1 MSTKSRPASA
11 RSASE
16 ESYHRAPGMC
26 VASAARCAGR
36 ASVPA
41 TISTSCRRRQAGTCP
56 WMAML
61 PNPMIAPRSILLE
74 PVLADGGAERLVE
87 DREPGQCLLFADH
100 ERRVDADRGR
110 VRHRDQAAPQALLV
124 ERLGDGLRE
133 RFLRRPVAD
142 ELDAEHEP
150 AAAHLAHAPVFFLQR
165 LEPGEHDLADALG
178 VGDEVLFED
187 DLERGEPR
195 RGGERVAAIARGA
208 GTRVGPGL
216 ASGDR
221 VRGDHA
227 GERKSPAHALA
238 DGHDVRNHAVV
249 LRAPHGTGP
258 AESRQHLVGDQERP
272 VLARDRLDRAKEPL
286 GRHHVA
292 GRALDGLDDDRADL
306 AGSLVADD
314 LAEELGARDPTVRI
328 AELERAAV
336 AVGVRRQVP
345 ARREG
350 SQVVLELAPEEGEHA
365 GGLAVE
371 PAPKP
376 DDLRLAGGGTAE
388 PQARLDGLRAAGEHL
403 DAREAVRRD
412 RGEQLEEL
420 GPCLGGE
427 APEGQP
433 LDLPLEGLDVVRM
446 AVADAPDPDPGDE
459 VDVLV
464 AVLVDE
470 GRARAAGHRQLGHE
484 GKGLAPRRDVPPLL
498 GHDALRPRTDLPPLG
513 HGRGG
518 RAPGRL
524 RGWPETRRDLAPSL
538 TSLSIPRGAARPE
551 DSVGGLRQGATW
563 LRPSHHS
570 PFQRGA
576 ARPEDSVGGLRQGAT
591 WLRPSW
597 HYSFHSRPGSRN
609 RSARWVAMRAAASS
623 R

>member
-41 TISTSCRRRQAGTCP
+41 TISTSCRRSQAGTCP

-100 ERRVDADRGR
+100 KRRVDADRGR

-142 ELDAEHEP
+142 ELDAEHQP

-286 GRHHVA
+286 RRHHVA

-306 AGSLVADD
+306 AGSLVADA
-314 LAEELGARDPTVRI
+314 LAEEL
-328 AELERAAV
+328 
-336 AVGVRRQVP
+336 
-345 ARREG
+345 
-350 SQVVLELAPEEGEHA
+350 
-365 GGLAVE
+365 
-371 PAPKP
+371 
-376 DDLRLAGGGTAE
+376 
-388 PQARLDGLRAAGEHL
+388 
-403 DAREAVRRD
+403 
-412 RGEQLEEL
+412 
-420 GPCLGGE
+420 
-427 APEGQP
+427 
-433 LDLPLEGLDVVRM
+433 
-446 AVADAPDPDPGDE
+446 
-459 VDVLV
+459 DVLV
-464 AVLVDE
+464 AVLVEE
-470 GRARAAGHRQLGHE
+470 GRARAAGHRQPGHE

-513 HGRGG
+513 HGSGG
-518 RAPGRL
+518 RAPGRLRGWPETRCDLAPSLTALPIPQKVRDPGRL

-538 TSLSIPRGAARPE
+538 TSLSIPAERGAPRRLRAWPE
-551 DSVGGLRQGATW
+551 S
-563 LRPSHHS
+563 
-570 PFQRGA
+570 
-576 ARPEDSVGGLRQGAT
+576 
-591 WLRPSW
+591 
-597 HYSFHSRPGSRN
+597 
-609 RSARWVAMRAAASS
+609 
-623 R
+623 